1 MKRRRKARVNREVR
15 RALRTSR
22 REVGD
27 HRRWWWMATMPLI
40 IKDDPVFRCDTEVF
54 FDPKWGRCYRPESL
68 SAWAEK

>member
-1 MKRRRKARVNREVR
+1 
-15 RALRTSR
+15 
-22 REVGD
+22 
-27 HRRWWWMATMPLI
+27 MATMPLI